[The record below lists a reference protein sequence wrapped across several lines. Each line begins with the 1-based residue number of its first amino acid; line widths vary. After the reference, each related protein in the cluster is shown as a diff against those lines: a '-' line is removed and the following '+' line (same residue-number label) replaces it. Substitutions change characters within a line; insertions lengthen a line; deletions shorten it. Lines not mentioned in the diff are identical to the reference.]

1 MYAAASYLI
10 SHPVFIVLSMPIAND
25 HSIGS
30 SEQATRGP
38 HHQAPDRTSSN
49 EYDEILSE
57 KRRKVEKKLPTEKK
71 ELARALKRDMKH
83 YEATGNRSDALELL
97 RKALSG
103 IPPTSVE
110 AEVCDKKSS
119 FI

>member
-1 MYAAASYLI
+1 
-10 SHPVFIVLSMPIAND
+10 MPLFLCYPL
-25 HSIGS
+25 GS
-30 SEQATRGP
+30 GDQAVPPERS
-38 HHQAPDRTSSN
+38 SSN
-49 EYDEILSE
+49 EYDEVLNE
-57 KRRKVEKKLPTEKK
+57 KRRKVEKKLPSDKK

-110 AEVCDKKSS
+110 AEVGENIVISNLVWKVIQAELEQFDS
-119 FI
+119 